1 MTYCELQVAVFHAI
15 KCKHLFFFTVFG
27 EVLTRCP
34 GICSAPF
41 PAHVGDW
48 VLHCLWVLRVQGPR
62 FPPRQPRTSPLE
74 PDQRPRGPLSF
85 REGKAG
91 GPSQPAHAER

>member
-15 KCKHLFFFTVFG
+15 KYKHSFFLTVFG

-48 VLHCLWVLRVQGPR
+48 ALHCLWVLRVPGPR
-62 FPPRQPRTSPLE
+62 SPPRQPRTSPLE
-74 PDQRPRGPLSF
+74 PGQRPRGPLSF

-91 GPSQPAHAER
+91 GPSQPARAER